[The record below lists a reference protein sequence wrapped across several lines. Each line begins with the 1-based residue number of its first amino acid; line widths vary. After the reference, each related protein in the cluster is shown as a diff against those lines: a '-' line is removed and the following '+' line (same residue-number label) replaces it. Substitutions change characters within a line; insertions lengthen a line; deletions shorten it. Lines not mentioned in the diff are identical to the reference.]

1 MDGRR
6 VQPRAAS
13 NLARFPSLSHSH
25 FVLPLP
31 VINVRC
37 SIRHNEA
44 GSENTSPQ
52 MSNFRSPHWGNC
64 KHKSSKVYNFRALVS
79 EHCHFSSARAFL
91 QRQTPRSFITRSLVL
106 WNNGAGLCVRVRVHV
121 PVPAAF
127 TVTVSPGQAG
137 MCSPAS
143 LISNKTAELTWG
155 YTMRLTGCANR
166 QWLQT

>member
-6 VQPRAAS
+6 VQPRPAS
-13 NLARFPSLSHSH
+13 NLARFRSLSPLR
-25 FVLPLP
+25 FVIPLP

-64 KHKSSKVYNFRALVS
+64 KHKSSKVYNFRALVF
-79 EHCHFSSARAFL
+79 EYCHFSCAKAFL
-91 QRQTPRSFITRSLVL
+91 QRQTLHSFITRSLVL
-106 WNNGAGLCVRVRVHV
+106 GNNGAGLCVLVHVHV
-121 PVPAAF
+121 PTAF
-127 TVTVSPGQAG
+127 TVTVCPGQAG

-143 LISNKTAELTWG
+143 LISNKTAELTSG

-166 QWLQT
+166 QRLQT